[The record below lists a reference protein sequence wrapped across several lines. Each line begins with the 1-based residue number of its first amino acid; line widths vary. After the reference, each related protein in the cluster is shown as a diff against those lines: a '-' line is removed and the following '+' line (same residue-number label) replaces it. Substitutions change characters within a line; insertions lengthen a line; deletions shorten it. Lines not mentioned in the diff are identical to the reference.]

1 MTAWLW
7 RGWDCWSG
15 LLVKGEGSVQEDGR
29 IWLGHLAER
38 WAELQKAG
46 FEGGGIVHE
55 LSSVK

>member
-1 MTAWLW
+1 M
-7 RGWDCWSG
+7 
-15 LLVKGEGSVQEDGR
+15 VKGEGSIQEDRR

-46 FEGGGIVHE
+46 FEGGGIVRE

>member
-1 MTAWLW
+1 M
-7 RGWDCWSG
+7 
-15 LLVKGEGSVQEDGR
+15 VKGEGSVQEDGR

-46 FEGGGIVHE
+46 FEGSGIVHE